1 MNTDHCKHNPADP
14 NPADPL
20 WDLLGQART
29 VEVSPY
35 FARNV
40 LREVRLAEARRQS
53 VATPSLGLA
62 FILLKRWRL
71 ALAACAAICI
81 VASTSVVFFQ
91 DHKNTLV
98 LRSGDVEVICN
109 LDELLA
115 SEDSALWLK
124 KTVY

>member
-1 MNTDHCKHNPADP
+1 MNTDNCNLEPGDP
-14 NPADPL
+14 V
-20 WDLLGQART
+20 WDLLGKART
-29 VEVSPY
+29 VEVSPF

-40 LREVRLAEARRQS
+40 LREIRLAEAHSEARNQS
-53 VATPSLGLA
+53 AAQSLSGLA
-62 FILLKRWRL
+62 SIVIKRLRL
-71 ALAACAAICI
+71 ALAAGAAIC
-81 VASTSVVFFQ
+81 VVTTTSTVIFQ

-124 KTVY
+124 KPVY

>member
-1 MNTDHCKHNPADP
+1 MNTDNCKNNP
-14 NPADPL
+14 NDPL
-20 WDLLGQART
+20 WDLLGKAST
-29 VEVSPY
+29 VKVSPY

-53 VATPSLGLA
+53 APLPGLA
-62 FILLKRWRL
+62 SVLFKRWRL
-71 ALAACAAICI
+71 VLAGCAAICV
-81 VASTSVVFFQ
+81 VAATSTVFFQ
-91 DHKNTLV
+91 DHNNTLV

>member
-1 MNTDHCKHNPADP
+1 MNTDNCNHNPG
-14 NPADPL
+14 DPL
-20 WDLLGQART
+20 WDLLGKART

-40 LREVRLAEARRQS
+40 LREVRRTQQAGR
-53 VATPSLGLA
+53 PSETVPGWSS
-62 FILLKRWRL
+62 ILFKRWRL
-71 ALAACAAICI
+71 VLAAAAALCV
-81 VASTSVVFFQ
+81 VAATSTVFFQ

>member
-1 MNTDHCKHNPADP
+1 MNTDHCKHNPG
-14 NPADPL
+14 DPL
-20 WDLLGQART
+20 WDLLGQARA

-40 LREVRLAEARRQS
+40 VREVRLAQARR
-53 VATPSLGLA
+53 PSKPAPGLVS
-62 FILLKRWRL
+62 LLIKRWRL
-71 ALAACAAICI
+71 ALAGCAAICV
-81 VASTSVVFFQ
+81 VAATSTVFFQ

-109 LDELLA
+109 LDVLLA

>member
-1 MNTDHCKHNPADP
+1 MNTEHCNHNPD
-14 NPADPL
+14 DPL
-20 WDLLGQART
+20 WDLLGKARP

-40 LREVRLAEARRQS
+40 LREVRLAQTHRTAEPPQGFAS
-53 VATPSLGLA
+53 
-62 FILLKRWRL
+62 ILFKRWRL
-71 ALAACAAICI
+71 LLAGCAAICV
-81 VASTSVVFFQ
+81 VAATSTVFFQ
-91 DHKNTLV
+91 DHRNTLV

-109 LDELLA
+109 LDEFLA

>member
-1 MNTDHCKHNPADP
+1 MNTGHCKHNP
-14 NPADPL
+14 NDPL
-20 WDLLGQART
+20 WDLLGQARA

-35 FARNV
+35 FARSV
-40 LREVRLAEARRQS
+40 LREVRLAEARRQ
-53 VATPSLGLA
+53 TEPSPGLA
-62 FILLKRWRL
+62 AFLFKRCRM
-71 ALAACAAICI
+71 ALAGCAAICV
-81 VASTSVVFFQ
+81 VAATSTVFLQ

-124 KTVY
+124 KAVY

>member
-1 MNTDHCKHNPADP
+1 MNTEPCKH

-20 WDLLGQART
+20 WDLLGKARP

-40 LREVRLAEARRQS
+40 LREVRLAQARRP
-53 VATPSLGLA
+53 AEPALGLA
-62 FILLKRWRL
+62 SLLLKRWKIIL
-71 ALAACAAICI
+71 AGCAALCV
-81 VASTSVVFFQ
+81 VAATSTVFFQ

-109 LDELLA
+109 LDEFLA